1 MHKIELLSP
10 ARDAEIGIEAFNHGA
25 DAVYIGAP
33 RFSAR
38 AAAGCSVADIER
50 LTAYGHRYGARTF
63 VALNTIL
70 TDEELRD
77 AERLSWQLYEAGVD
91 ALIVQDYGLLTLDL
105 PPMELH
111 ASTQMDT
118 RTPEKA
124 RLLRD
129 LGMSRVVLAR
139 ELSIEQI
146 SRIHEAVP
154 VELECFVHGALCV
167 SVSGQ
172 CYLSAALTGRSAN
185 RGACAQPCR
194 LPMELVDANGR
205 TIVRDKHLLSLK
217 DMNRSAE
224 LEALIAAGV
233 TSLKIEGR
241 LKDVTY
247 VKNLTAYY
255 RRRIDALLEDHPD
268 WCAASDGHCT
278 YTFEPRPAASFNRGF
293 TNYYATGNRATE
305 AGRREVI
312 WNMDTPKS
320 MGERL
325 GRVGMVGRDFFRV
338 TVEGASPGTSNQTS
352 SKVALGITPSQT
364 TSKGASGI
372 TPSQATS
379 SEVASGITSSQAT
392 SSEVASGIT
401 PSQTS
406 SNHLIPKVE
415 VGETSF
421 SPILNNGDGLVAQ
434 DRDGQIYGFR
444 LNRIDPDT
452 QRLYPAGGG
461 EVCSKLRSG
470 MTLYRNADQRFEQLL
485 SKPSADRRVA
495 VDMCLTVTTECV
507 SLTLTDE
514 RGNSV
519 TETETGAYEVAQK
532 PQQENYRKQLSKL
545 GDTCFTPRNWRVS
558 LPLARSSDPKNSTA
572 RDLSLTTAQPA
583 AQDLFLPSSM
593 LADLRRRAC
602 ARLTQLRAEVEAERR
617 KAFVRPD
624 YQAAADRID
633 ARGVLP
639 DSYLANVMNHGAEQL
654 LRRMKIAEVA
664 PAYELKSVSQ
674 CPVMFTA
681 HCLKFALGCCPKYQ
695 HPKARWAEPWSL
707 KIGGRKFV
715 LKFGCQNDCYSE
727 LIATFATQNK

>member
-1 MHKIELLSP
+1 M
-10 ARDAEIGIEAFNHGA
+10 
-25 DAVYIGAP
+25 
-33 RFSAR
+33 
-38 AAAGCSVADIER
+38 
-50 LTAYGHRYGARTF
+50 
-63 VALNTIL
+63 
-70 TDEELRD
+70 
-77 AERLSWQLYEAGVD
+77 
-91 ALIVQDYGLLTLDL
+91 
-105 PPMELH
+105 
-111 ASTQMDT
+111 
-118 RTPEKA
+118 
-124 RLLRD
+124 
-129 LGMSRVVLAR
+129 
-139 ELSIEQI
+139 
-146 SRIHEAVP
+146 
-154 VELECFVHGALCV
+154 
-167 SVSGQ
+167 
-172 CYLSAALTGRSAN
+172 
-185 RGACAQPCR
+185 
-194 LPMELVDANGR
+194 
-205 TIVRDKHLLSLK
+205 
-217 DMNRSAE
+217 
-224 LEALIAAGV
+224 
-233 TSLKIEGR
+233 
-241 LKDVTY
+241 
-247 VKNLTAYY
+247 
-255 RRRIDALLEDHPD
+255 
-268 WCAASDGHCT
+268 
-278 YTFEPRPAASFNRGF
+278 
-293 TNYYATGNRATE
+293 
-305 AGRREVI
+305 
-312 WNMDTPKS
+312 
-320 MGERL
+320 
-325 GRVGMVGRDFFRV
+325 
-338 TVEGASPGTSNQTS
+338 
-352 SKVALGITPSQT
+352 
-364 TSKGASGI
+364 
-372 TPSQATS
+372 
-379 SEVASGITSSQAT
+379 
-392 SSEVASGIT
+392 
-401 PSQTS
+401 
-406 SNHLIPKVE
+406 
-415 VGETSF
+415 TSF

-452 QRLYPAGGG
+452 QRLFPAGGG

-495 VDMCLTVTTECV
+495 VDMCLTVTSECV

-519 TETETGAYEVAQK
+519 TETETGSYEVAQK

-545 GDTCFTPRNWRVS
+545 GDTCFTLRNWRVS
-558 LPLARSSDPKNSTA
+558 LPLVRSSEPKNSTA

-664 PAYELKSVSQ
+664 PAYELKPVSQ

>member
-10 ARDAEIGIEAFNHGA
+10 ARDAEIGIESFNHGA

-50 LTAYGHRYGARTF
+50 LAAYGHRYGARTF

-70 TDEELRD
+70 TDDELRD
-77 AERLSWQLYEAGVD
+77 AERLTWQLYEAGVD
-91 ALIVQDYGLLTLDL
+91 ALIVQDYGLLTLNL

-146 SRIHEAVP
+146 RRIHDEVP

-205 TIVRDKHLLSLK
+205 TIVRDKHLLSLR
-217 DMNRSAE
+217 DMNRSVD
-224 LEALIAAGV
+224 LEGLIAAGV

-255 RRRIDALLEDHPD
+255 RRRIDALLEGHPE
-268 WCAASDGHCT
+268 WSAASDGRCT

-293 TNYYATGNRATE
+293 TNYYATGNRTTE

-320 MGERL
+320 MGEKL
-325 GRVGMVGRDFFRV
+325 GAVGMVGRDYFMLKD
-338 TVEGASPGTSNQTS
+338 EA
-352 SKVALGITPSQT
+352 ALCAQ
-364 TSKGASGI
+364 
-372 TPSQATS
+372 
-379 SEVASGITSSQAT
+379 
-392 SSEVASGIT
+392 
-401 PSQTS
+401 
-406 SNHLIPKVE
+406 HLQ
-415 VGETSF
+415 
-421 SPILNNGDGLVAQ
+421 LHNGDGLVAQ
-434 DRDGQIYGFR
+434 DRDGRIYGFR
-444 LNRIDPDT
+444 LNRVDPAT
-452 QRLYPAGGG
+452 HRLYPAGGG

-470 MTLYRNADQRFEQLL
+470 MTLYRNADFQFEQLL

-495 VDMCLTVTTECV
+495 VDLDLTVTPECV
-507 SLTLTDE
+507 TLALTDE
-514 RGNSV
+514 SGHRIEEAQPG
-519 TETETGAYEVAQK
+519 TYEPARQ
-532 PQQENYRKQLSKL
+532 PQQENYRRQLSKL
-545 GDTCFTPRNWRVS
+545 GDTHYTLRGWQVH
-558 LPLARSSDPKNSTA
+558 A
-572 RDLSLTTAQPA
+572 PA
-583 AQDLFLPSSM
+583 EGDLFLPSS
-593 LADLRRRAC
+593 LLSDLRRRAC
-602 ARLTQLRAEVEAERR
+602 VRLTDLRAEAETAQRR
-617 KAFVRPD
+617 AFQQPD
-624 YQAAADRID
+624 YAARAEALD
-633 ARGVLP
+633 ARGILP
-639 DSYLANVMNHGAEQL
+639 DSYLANVMNHSAAGL
-654 LRRMKIAEVA
+654 LHKMKIAEVA
-664 PAYELKSVSQ
+664 PAYELRPVAQS
-674 CPVMFTA
+674 PVMFTA

-695 HPKARWAEPWSL
+695 HAGAKWPEPWSL
-707 KIGGRKFV
+707 LVGGRKFV
-715 LKFGCQNDCYSE
+715 VKFGCQNDCYSE
-727 LIATFATQNK
+727 IIATFAPQNK